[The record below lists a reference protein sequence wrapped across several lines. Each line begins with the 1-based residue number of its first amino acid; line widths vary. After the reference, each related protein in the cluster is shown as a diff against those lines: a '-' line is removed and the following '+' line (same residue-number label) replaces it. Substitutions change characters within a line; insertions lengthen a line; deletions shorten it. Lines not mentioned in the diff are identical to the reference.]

1 MSKWIKVD
9 PATLKV
15 GDEVKAAIGN
25 VSTIGG
31 VIDYVRDDHLSIGTV
46 PVSFRTWPTTW
57 YVRKPKKAKR
67 ASVDCLNCDGQQCM
81 ACALRHW
88 HDDCRMDCPDCSGDT
103 TPEPPPPTR
112 PEEPPVGSFFRVDR
126 SGDMYRAYGPIGPD
140 RCYLG
145 IGSGTGGA
153 QRLWSDWEQLT
164 EPGDTWTLLELR
176 EVGQ

>member
-1 MSKWIKVD
+1 MTKWIKVD
-9 PATLKV
+9 PADIKV
-15 GDEVKAAIGN
+15 GDKVKAAIGN
-25 VSTIGG
+25 VSTIEG
-31 VIDYVRDDHLSIGTV
+31 VIDYVGDDHLSIGTV

-57 YVRKPKKAKR
+57 YVRKPKKAK
-67 ASVDCLNCDGQQCM
+67 
-81 ACALRHW
+81 
-88 HDDCRMDCPDCSGDT
+88 
-103 TPEPPPPTR
+103 PPTR

-176 EVGQ
+176 EVGK